1 MLVSVQFSVYPL
13 REKHLSPAI
22 KKTVEI
28 LKNYGLSVE
37 VGSMSSITYGESEI
51 VFKAFQK
58 VYEEVATNSHIVLIM
73 TLSNACPFLE
83 KDSAPLKSS
92 IYRKKEENK

>member
-13 REKHLSPAI
+13 REMHLSPAI
-22 KKTVEI
+22 KKAVEI

-37 VGSMSSITYGESEI
+37 VGSMSSIAYGESEI

-58 VYEEVATNSHIVLIM
+58 VYEGIATNSHIVLIL

>member
-13 REKHLSPAI
+13 REMHLSPAI

-37 VGSMSSITYGESEI
+37 VGLMSSITYGESEI

-58 VYEEVATNSHIVLIM
+58 VLQ
-73 TLSNACPFLE
+73 LSPFQ
-83 KDSAPLKSS
+83 K
-92 IYRKKEENK
+92 

>member
-13 REKHLSPAI
+13 REMHLSPAI

-37 VGSMSSITYGESEI
+37 VGLMSSITYGESEI

-58 VYEEVATNSHIVLIM
+58 VYEEVATNSHVVLII
-73 TLSNACPFLE
+73 TLSNACPVPAKE
-83 KDSAPLKSS
+83 SA
-92 IYRKKEENK
+92 KKKTEESK

>member
-13 REKHLSPAI
+13 REMHLSLAI

-28 LKNYGLSVE
+28 LKSFGLSVE
-37 VGSMSSITYGESEI
+37 VGLMSSIAYGESEI

-58 VYEEVATNSHIVLIM
+58 VYEEVAPNSHIVLII
-73 TLSNACPFLE
+73 TLSNACPVPAKE
-83 KDSAPLKSS
+83 SV
-92 IYRKKEENK
+92 KKKTEENK

>member
-13 REKHLSPAI
+13 REMHLSPAI
-22 KKTVEI
+22 EKAVNI
-28 LKNYGLSVE
+28 LKSFGLPVE

-58 VYEEVATNSHIVLIM
+58 VYEEVATNSHVVLII

-83 KDSAPLKSS
+83 KDSAHLKSS
-92 IYRKKEENK
+92 IYRGKEENK